1 MNTLA
6 CYLCP
11 HCECNHWRSR
21 TVVQKHF
28 ARVRVTLIS
37 LCTVW
42 IVWAALAA
50 VLTREIQDQPRKFVQ
65 LHVIFYA
72 LSFFARALQLHSVAV
87 AHLSS

>member
-1 MNTLA
+1 M
-6 CYLCP
+6 
-11 HCECNHWRSR
+11 
-21 TVVQKHF
+21 
-28 ARVRVTLIS
+28 RVTLIS

-72 LSFFARALQLHSVAV
+72 LSFFVRALQLHSVAV